1 MLFLYLVQCISH
13 ICLTQ
18 TLTTIMS
25 PPPMVTS
32 LAYYPKDN
40 NIFGIGF
47 DDSTILIYHVRQAEV
62 CLFIPSTKACTIT
75 CLN

>member
-1 MLFLYLVQCISH
+1 MSH

-25 PPPMVTS
+25 PPPIVTS

-40 NIFGIGF
+40 IFGICF
-47 DDSTILIYHVRQAEV
+47 DDSTILIYHVRQAEAY
-62 CLFIPSTKACTIT
+62 LFIPSRKACNIT